1 MSFDIIKSI
10 HLASDHAGF
19 SHKEAVRIWL
29 EDSIY
34 NVIDHGDNENQ
45 PDDDFPDFISKAA
58 KAVSDSPD
66 DAVAIIFGGSG
77 QGEAMLANRFP
88 NVRAAVYYGGD
99 RGIIAL
105 AREHNNANII
115 SFGARFVT
123 VEEVKS
129 GILTWLS
136 TPALSDEKYQRRNQK
151 IEAITKQIYKA

>member
-1 MSFDIIKSI
+1 MSFDKIKSI

-19 SHKEAVRIWL
+19 AHKEAIRIWL

-34 NVIDHGDNENQ
+34 KVVDHGDNENQ
-45 PDDDFPDFISKAA
+45 PDDDFPDYISRAA
-58 KAVSDSPD
+58 KAVSDSPN

-99 RGIIAL
+99 REIIAL
-105 AREHNNANII
+105 AREHNNANIL

-136 TPALSDEKYQRRNQK
+136 TPALSDEKYERRNQK
-151 IEAITKQIYKA
+151 IEVITKQIYKV